1 VRTVTIANQE
11 ATRLESTPHPDK
23 RPLGPYMY
31 RRLLV
36 PLLIC
41 CVGAGCARPQ
51 STASPAGSTA
61 ATPSFTDQTASI
73 APSAGRPSA
82 DQKGADQKAL
92 RAYIDPVTGQMR
104 SPTAEELAADAA
116 TGSVTAAARDRSDV
130 QEIKLPNGMTEV
142 RVGKDS
148 EVAEITCIQADGS
161 FGPCSPEKA
170 AELRARGGKKAP

>member
-1 VRTVTIANQE
+1 VRTVTIANHA
-11 ATRLESTPHPDK
+11 ATRLESPHPDK
-23 RPLGPYMY
+23 RPLGAYMY

-41 CVGAGCARPQ
+41 CVGAGCARTQ
-51 STASPAGSTA
+51 STASPVAGSTA
-61 ATPSFTDQTASI
+61 ATPAFTEQTGSI
-73 APSAGRPSA
+73 PPSADHPSA
-82 DQKGADQKAL
+82 DQKGTDQKGL
-92 RAYIDPVTGQMR
+92 RAYIDPDTGQLR
-104 SPTAEELAADAA
+104 APTEAELAAEA
-116 TGSVTAAARDRSDV
+116 TKGGTTAAAKDRADV

-170 AELRARGGKKAP
+170 AELRARGGKKVP